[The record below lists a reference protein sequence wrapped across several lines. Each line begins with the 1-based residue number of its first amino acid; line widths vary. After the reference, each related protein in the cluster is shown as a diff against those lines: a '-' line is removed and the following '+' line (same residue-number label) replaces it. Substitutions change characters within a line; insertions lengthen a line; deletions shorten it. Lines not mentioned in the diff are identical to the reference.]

1 MHAALW
7 VSKTGLTAQ
16 DARMTAISNNLA
28 NVNTV
33 GFKRDRVAFEDLFYQ
48 VQRQPGAA
56 ADQQNQ
62 IPTGIQMGNGVKVV
76 GTQKV
81 FTTGNFQNTGQELD
95 MAIVGQGFF
104 QIERPNG
111 ELVYTRNGQFH
122 RNSEGLMVNAEGLP
136 LVPQVEIPE
145 NAINVTVGT
154 NGIVTAN
161 LAGQAEPQELGLITL
176 ANFSNPAGLEAMG
189 GNLYRQTAASGE
201 PMEGQAG
208 DDALGTLKQGTLEG
222 SNVNVVEEMVDMIT
236 TQRSYEMNAKVVS
249 AADQMLKFVSQ
260 SL

>member
-7 VSKTGLTAQ
+7 VSKTGLSAQ

-81 FTTGNFQNTGQELD
+81 FTTGSFQNTGQELD

-111 ELVYTRNGQFH
+111 ELAYTRNGQFH
-122 RNSEGLMVNAEGLP
+122 RNSEGLMVNTDGLP
-136 LVPQVEIPE
+136 LVPQIEIPE

-154 NGIVTAN
+154 NGIVSAT

-189 GNLYRQTAASGE
+189 GNLYRQTGASGE

-208 DDALGTLKQGTLEG
+208 DEALGTLKQGTLEG

-260 SL
+260 AL

>member
-7 VSKTGLTAQ
+7 VSKTGLSAQ

-81 FTTGNFQNTGQELD
+81 FTTGSFQNTGQELD
-95 MAIVGQGFF
+95 MAIAGQGFF

-111 ELVYTRNGQFH
+111 ELAYTRNGQFH
-122 RNSEGLMVNAEGLP
+122 RNSEGLMVNTDGLP
-136 LVPQVEIPE
+136 LVPQIEIPE

-154 NGIVTAN
+154 NGIVSAT

-189 GNLYRQTAASGE
+189 GNLYRQTGASGE

-208 DDALGTLKQGTLEG
+208 DEALGTLKQGTLEG

-260 SL
+260 AL

>member
-1 MHAALW
+1 MHSALW
-7 VSKTGLTAQ
+7 VSKTGLSAQ

-62 IPTGIQMGNGVKVV
+62 IPSGIQMGNGVKVV

-81 FTTGNFQNTGQELD
+81 FTTGSFQNTDQELD
-95 MAIVGQGFF
+95 LAIVGQGFF

-111 ELVYTRNGQFH
+111 EMAYTRNGQFH
-122 RNSEGLMVNAEGLP
+122 RNSEGAMVNAEGLP
-136 LVPQVEIPE
+136 LVPQIEIPE
-145 NAINVTVGT
+145 TVVGIT
-154 NGIVTAN
+154 IGSNGVVSAT
-161 LAGQAEPQELGLITL
+161 LAGEPDAQELGMITL
-176 ANFSNPAGLEAMG
+176 ANFTNPAGLEALG
-189 GNLYRQTAASGE
+189 GNLYRETGASGE
-201 PMEGQAG
+201 PIEGEAG
-208 DDALGTLKQGTLEG
+208 DEALGLLKQGTLEG

-236 TQRSYEMNAKVVS
+236 TQRAYEMNAKVVS

-260 SL
+260 AL

>member
-81 FTTGNFQNTGQELD
+81 FTSGSFQNTGQELD

-122 RNSEGLMVNAEGLP
+122 RNAEGMMVNAEGLP
-136 LVPQVEIPE
+136 LVPQIEIPE
-145 NAINVTVGT
+145 NTVKVTVGT
-154 NGIVTAN
+154 NGIVSAT
-161 LAGQAEPQELGLITL
+161 LAGQVEPQELGLITL

-189 GNLYRQTAASGE
+189 GNLYRQTGASGE

-260 SL
+260 AL

>member
-1 MHAALW
+1 MHSALW
-7 VSKTGLTAQ
+7 VSKTGLSAQ

-62 IPTGIQMGNGVKVV
+62 IPSGIQMGNGVKVV

-81 FTTGNFQNTGQELD
+81 FTTGSFQNTDQELD
-95 MAIVGQGFF
+95 LAIVGQGFF

-111 ELVYTRNGQFH
+111 EMAYTRNGQFH
-122 RNSEGLMVNAEGLP
+122 RNSEGAMVNAEGLP
-136 LVPQVEIPE
+136 LVPQIEIPE
-145 NAINVTVGT
+145 TVVGIT
-154 NGIVTAN
+154 IGSNGVVSAT
-161 LAGQAEPQELGLITL
+161 LAGEADAQELGMITL
-176 ANFSNPAGLEAMG
+176 ANFTNPAGLEALG
-189 GNLYRQTAASGE
+189 GNLYRETGASGE
-201 PMEGQAG
+201 PIEGEAG
-208 DDALGTLKQGTLEG
+208 DEALGLLKQGTLEG

-236 TQRSYEMNAKVVS
+236 TQRAYEMNAKVVS

-260 SL
+260 AL